1 MENKVVVKGNI
12 HIGDSFIMDGILS
25 DVEDAITLV
34 SNQDVYGFADEGMLQ
49 EGDVW
54 IESLREVRVRDIT
67 AFGTDEPTENPQE
80 KINEIINNQKE
91 NDRL

>member
-25 DVEDAITLV
+25 DAEDAITLA
-34 SNQDVYGFADEGMLQ
+34 SNREVYGSSSKEATQ

-54 IESLREVRVRDIT
+54 IETLRDVRVRDIV
-67 AFGTDEPTENPQE
+67 AFSPDDPTENPQE
-80 KINEIINNQKE
+80 KINEIIDKQKE